1 MKEILNI
8 KKLLFLFISLIIFTN
23 VSYASFPVTET
34 EQIEVIETVEVPN
47 YGESQPIWSILSI
60 TFTLLSLGS
69 LSNPLAA
76 TIMALLGVVFGSIG
90 FNKKLKGLA
99 ITGFILSLIIF
110 LVSGFLAFAL
120 FMFGGDPTK
129 LTG

>member
-1 MKEILNI
+1 MQKLIL
-8 KKLLFLFISLIIFTN
+8 LLITLVTFMN
-23 VSYASFPVTET
+23 VSYASFPVTEIQQT
-34 EQIEVIETVEVPN
+34 EIVENSNSVWPT
-47 YGESQPIWSILSI
+47 YSSDTPVWGILSM
-60 TFTLLSLGS
+60 TLTLLSLGS

-90 FNKKLKGLA
+90 FNKRLKGLA

-110 LVSGFLAFAL
+110 LVSGFLAFVL

-129 LTG
+129 LGG

>member
-1 MKEILNI
+1 MQKLIL
-8 KKLLFLFISLIIFTN
+8 LLITLVTFMN

-34 EQIEVIETVEVPN
+34 EQTEIVENSNSVWPT
-47 YGESQPIWSILSI
+47 YSSDTPVWGILSM
-60 TFTLLSLGS
+60 TLTLLSLGS

-90 FNKKLKGLA
+90 FNKRLKGLA

-110 LVSGFLAFAL
+110 LVSGFLAFVL

-129 LTG
+129 LGG

>member
-1 MKEILNI
+1 M
-8 KKLLFLFISLIIFTN
+8 KKLLLLLITITTFSN
-23 VSYASFPVTET
+23 VSYASFPVTENTQT
-34 EQIEVIETVEVPN
+34 EVVELIESPN

-110 LVSGFLAFAL
+110 LLSIFIAFTIFAN
-120 FMFGGDPTK
+120 GGDPTK

>member
-1 MKEILNI
+1 M
-8 KKLLFLFISLIIFTN
+8 KKLLLLLITITTFSN
-23 VSYASFPVTET
+23 VSYASFPVTEITQT
-34 EQIEVIETVEVPN
+34 EVVELIESPN

-110 LVSGFLAFAL
+110 LLSSFIAFTIFAN
-120 FMFGGDPTK
+120 GGDPTK

>member
-1 MKEILNI
+1 M
-8 KKLLFLFISLIIFTN
+8 KKLLLLLITITTFSN

-34 EQIEVIETVEVPN
+34 EQTEIVENSNSVWPT
-47 YGESQPIWSILSI
+47 YSSDTPVWGILSM
-60 TFTLLSLGS
+60 TLTLLSLGS

-110 LVSGFLAFAL
+110 LASGFLTFL
-120 FMFGGDPTK
+120 FLIYGEDPTK
-129 LTG
+129 L

>member
-1 MKEILNI
+1 M
-8 KKLLFLFISLIIFTN
+8 KKLLLLLITINTLSN
-23 VSYASFPVTET
+23 VSYASFPVKENTQTEVV
-34 EQIEVIETVEVPN
+34 ELIEPPN
-47 YGESQPIWSILSI
+47 YGNSQPVWSILSI
-60 TFTLLSLGS
+60 TCTLLSLS
-69 LSNPLAA
+69 LLSNPLAA
-76 TIMALLGVVFGSIG
+76 TIIALLGVVFGSIG

-110 LVSGFLAFAL
+110 LVTAFIVFII

>member
-1 MKEILNI
+1 M
-8 KKLLFLFISLIIFTN
+8 
-23 VSYASFPVTET
+23 SYASFPVTENTQT
-34 EQIEVIETVEVPN
+34 EVVELIESPN

-60 TFTLLSLGS
+60 TFTLLSLVS
-69 LSNPLAA
+69 LYNPLAA
-76 TIMALLGVVFGSIG
+76 TIIALLGVVFGSIG

-110 LVSGFLAFAL
+110 LLSSFIAFTIFAN
-120 FMFGGDPTK
+120 GGDPTK

>member
-1 MKEILNI
+1 M
-8 KKLLFLFISLIIFTN
+8 KKLLLLLITITTFSN
-23 VSYASFPVTET
+23 VSYASFPVTENTQT
-34 EQIEVIETVEVPN
+34 EVVELIESPN

-76 TIMALLGVVFGSIG
+76 TIMALLGVVFGSIV

-110 LVSGFLAFAL
+110 LLSSFIAFTIFAN
-120 FMFGGDPTK
+120 GGDPTK
-129 LTG
+129 LKG

>member
-1 MKEILNI
+1 MKKIL
-8 KKLLFLFISLIIFTN
+8 LLLITITTFSN
-23 VSYASFPVTET
+23 VSYSSFPITENTQT
-34 EQIEVIETVEVPN
+34 EFVELIESPN
-47 YGESQPIWSILSI
+47 YGNSQPIWSILSI
-60 TFTLLSLGS
+60 TCTLISLGS

-76 TIMALLGVVFGSIG
+76 TIIALLGVVFGAIG

-110 LVSGFLAFAL
+110 LVSAFLAFVIFA
-120 FMFGGDPTK
+120 FGGDPTK

>member
-1 MKEILNI
+1 MQKLIL
-8 KKLLFLFISLIIFTN
+8 LLITLVTFMN

-34 EQIEVIETVEVPN
+34 QQTEIVENSNSVWPT
-47 YGESQPIWSILSI
+47 YSSDTPVWGILSM
-60 TFTLLSLGS
+60 TLTLLSLGS

-90 FNKKLKGLA
+90 FNKRLKGLA

-110 LVSGFLAFAL
+110 LVSGFLAFVL

-129 LTG
+129 LGG

>member
-1 MKEILNI
+1 M
-8 KKLLFLFISLIIFTN
+8 KKLLLLLITITTFSN
-23 VSYASFPVTET
+23 VSYASFPVTENTQT
-34 EQIEVIETVEVPN
+34 EVVELIESPN

-110 LVSGFLAFAL
+110 LLSSFLAFTIFAN
-120 FMFGGDPTK
+120 GGDPTK

>member
-1 MKEILNI
+1 M
-8 KKLLFLFISLIIFTN
+8 KKLLLLLITITTFSN

-34 EQIEVIETVEVPN
+34 EQIEVVETVEVPN

-69 LSNPLAA
+69 LSHPLAA

-99 ITGFILSLIIF
+99 VTGFILSLIIF
-110 LVSGFLAFAL
+110 LLSSFIAFTIFAN
-120 FMFGGDPTK
+120 GGDPTK

>member
-1 MKEILNI
+1 M
-8 KKLLFLFISLIIFTN
+8 KKLILLLITLVTFLN

-34 EQIEVIETVEVPN
+34 QQTEIAENSNSVSPTYSSDTPVW
-47 YGESQPIWSILSI
+47 GILSI

-110 LVSGFLAFAL
+110 LVTGFLAFVL

-129 LTG
+129 LGG

>member
-1 MKEILNI
+1 M
-8 KKLLFLFISLIIFTN
+8 KKLLLLLITITTFSN
-23 VSYASFPVTET
+23 VSYASFPVTENTQT
-34 EQIEVIETVEVPN
+34 EVVELIESPN

-110 LVSGFLAFAL
+110 LAAGFLTFL
-120 FMFGGDPTK
+120 FLIYGEDPTK
-129 LTG
+129 LGG